1 MIRTY
6 RDPKGYS
13 YFVVLDSQGNITFK
27 SSSYLRVSDDGGWRW
42 VSK

>member
-13 YFVVLDSQGNITFK
+13 YFVVLDSWGNITFQ
-27 SSSYLRVSDDGGWRW
+27 SSSYLRVSDDTGWRY
-42 VSK
+42 VSR